1 MAKLCRLCDR
11 ARHEGLCDMAELS
24 NGSIVHASRIDDPES
39 DLAKLISS
47 GKIKVVNRWKKDWIK
62 LSDNELS

>member
-1 MAKLCRLCDR
+1 
-11 ARHEGLCDMAELS
+11 MAELS